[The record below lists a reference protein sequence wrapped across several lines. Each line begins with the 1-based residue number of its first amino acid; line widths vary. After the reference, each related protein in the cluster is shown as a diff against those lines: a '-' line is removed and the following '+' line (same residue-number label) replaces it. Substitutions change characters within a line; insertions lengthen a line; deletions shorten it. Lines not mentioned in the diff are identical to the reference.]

1 LNFTFWGS
9 QAVMVKHTVHHTKK
23 PLQDLSAVL
32 EQKGISPTTPLV
44 RRYHRTHK
52 LTKEK
57 KLRGAVEQ

>member
-1 LNFTFWGS
+1 
-9 QAVMVKHTVHHTKK
+9 MVKHTVHHTKK